1 MDRNRI
7 GGHLGALIGCMGWMI
22 GFTVVCLVSG
32 NLAVWGRFAF
42 AGFAVSLAM
51 GAALVVATELAL
63 RAFGRGTMFMLTLW
77 GELAFFVGLLVL
89 LLNHWIAPILEA
101 SPEMTGTLRRMHS
114 VYRTNDLM
122 PTAWIALG
130 AVLLGVVAIRL
141 VRTPLPEA
149 PVPEPPGE
157 RPSPAP

>member
-22 GFTVVCLVSG
+22 GFTIVCLVSG
-32 NLAVWGRFAF
+32 NLAVWTRFAF
-42 AGFAVSLAM
+42 AGFAISIAM
-51 GAALVVATELAL
+51 GAVFIVTTELAL

-77 GELAFFVGLLVL
+77 GELAFFMGLLVL

-101 SPEMTGTLRRMHS
+101 SPGMVDTLDRMHT

-122 PTAWIALG
+122 PTVWIAVG
-130 AVLLGVVAIRL
+130 CVLLGIVAFRL
-141 VRTPLPEA
+141 VRAPLDTPG
-149 PVPEPPGE
+149 PP
-157 RPSPAP
+157 A